1 MPVTDRN
8 TPFSAGVGFYRVP
21 MNPAAVALVLVAL
34 VALAGLLGLAGNWN
48 RGRIRRTDGRTV
60 VRAEDV
66 PGVRHLAK
74 GATLL
79 QFSTEVCASCASA
92 RRVLSAL
99 ADSRDGVTHIDLDVT
114 HEPDLASRFRVMQT
128 PTTLI
133 LDAKGVVRARIGG
146 APRRDA
152 VQAELDRILA
162 A

>member
-1 MPVTDRN
+1 
-8 TPFSAGVGFYRVP
+8 
-21 MNPAAVALVLVAL
+21 MNPVSVVLVLVTL
-34 VALAGLLGLAGNWN
+34 VVLAGLLGLAWKWN
-48 RGRIRRTDGRTV
+48 QGRVRRTDGRTV
-60 VRAEDV
+60 VRVEDV
-66 PGVRHLAK
+66 PGVRRFAK

-79 QFSTEVCASCASA
+79 QFSTDVCAPCVSA
-92 RRVLSAL
+92 RRVLGAL
-99 ADSRDGVTHIDLDVT
+99 ADSRNGVTHIDLDVT
-114 HEPDLASRFRVMQT
+114 HEPDLATRFRVMQT